1 MRAYILATCLA
12 CSFAMPGVAA
22 PADREAGVQQAE
34 YREVYRDDYGGRRGR
49 WGYGP
54 DCRELR
60 RACLYKEDLGEVG
73 RGNCQRYRSLC
84 R

>member
-1 MRAYILATCLA
+1 MRAYILALGFA
-12 CSFAMPGVAA
+12 CVVATPSVA
-22 PADREAGVQQAE
+22 VPSPEGATLLQANYRYDRDHG
-34 YREVYRDDYGGRRGR
+34 RGR
-49 WGYGP
+49 WGYGA

-60 RACLYKEDLGEVG
+60 RACLFKEDLGEVG

>member
-1 MRAYILATCLA
+1 MSSSSGLVPNDGLQT
-12 CSFAMPGVAA
+12 V
-22 PADREAGVQQAE
+22 E
-34 YREVYRDDYGGRRGR
+34 YRSYSRYDRDYGRRH
-49 WGYGP
+49 WGYGA

-60 RACLYKEDLGEVG
+60 RACLFKEDLGEVG

>member
-1 MRAYILATCLA
+1 MRAYILALGFA
-12 CSFAMPGVAA
+12 CVVATPIVAA
-22 PADREAGVQQAE
+22 ASPEDATLSQAN
-34 YREVYRDDYGGRRGR
+34 YRSGRDSGRGH
-49 WGYGP
+49 WGYGA

-60 RACLYKEDLGEVG
+60 RACLFKEDLGEVG